1 MKWLTD
7 SWYRPQLIRFLLLPF
22 SLTYQLV
29 IACRVLA
36 YRTGL
41 FNSQKLGV
49 PVIVIGNITVGGT
62 GKTPVVIWLAKQL
75 IQAGFKPGII
85 SRGYGG
91 KAQSYPH
98 LVEPDSD
105 ARVVGDEPVIIS
117 QHTNCP
123 MAVSPIRAEAGQ
135 LLIDQYDCN
144 IIISDDGLQHYAL
157 ERDIEIAVVDGVRFF
172 GNHYCL
178 PAGPLREPLSRLRHV
193 DFVIL
198 NGGPKES
205 HYKMLLQAGAVINLA
220 DTSKTKSLAD
230 FHNHA
235 VHCVAGIGHPERFF
249 SYLSSHELIVETHD
263 FADHHDFS
271 ATDLNFGDDKP
282 IIMTEKDA
290 VKCRAFA
297 NDKMWYIPVE
307 ASISGELEKHILTKL
322 VGSKPHG

>member
-7 SWYRPQLIRFLLLPF
+7 SWYRPQPIRFLLLPF
-22 SLTYQLV
+22 SLTYQFI

-41 FNSQKLGV
+41 FTRHKLGV
-49 PVIVIGNITVGGT
+49 PVIVIGNITIGGT

-75 IQAGFKPGII
+75 KQAGYKPGII

-91 KAQSYPH
+91 KAPHYPY
-98 LVEPDSD
+98 LVQPDSD
-105 ARVVGDEPVIIS
+105 ARIVGDEPVIIS
-117 QHTNCP
+117 QHTGCP
-123 MAVSPIRAEAGQ
+123 MAVSPSRADAGQ

-157 ERDIEIAVVDGVRFF
+157 DRDIEIAVVDGVRFF

-178 PAGPLREPLSRLRHV
+178 PSGPLREPLSRLRNV

-205 HYKMLLQAGAVINLA
+205 HYKMLLEAGPLINLVDA
-220 DTSKTKSLAD
+220 GNTKTIAD
-230 FHNHA
+230 FHNQA
-235 VHCVAGIGHPERFF
+235 VHCIAGIGNPERFF
-249 SYLSSHELIVETHD
+249 SYLASHELILETHD

-271 ATDLNFGDDKP
+271 AVDLNFSDDKA

-307 ASISGELEKHILTKL
+307 ASISGELEQHILTKL